1 MRELEFDEEMM
12 DTAMEWSKSHVKK
25 FHHNI
30 LNGKA
35 QVMGS
40 FAGRLGELALSKYL
54 GTDIADNKDYD
65 MVVDGKKL
73 EVKTKQRAVKP
84 RPDYIVQVA
93 VYSKHQRPDAYAFLS
108 LQYGDRD
115 SGGKYVDPQHL
126 WLCGFKT
133 TEDYFSESELW
144 PKGYVDPNMPSYTT
158 RSDMHVLTIDK
169 LDERL

>member
-1 MRELEFDEEMM
+1 MKELEFDKEMM
-12 DTAMEWSKSHVKK
+12 EIAMEWSKSHVRK
-25 FHHNI
+25 FHNNI
-30 LNGKA
+30 LSGEA

-40 FAGRLGELALSKYL
+40 FAGRLGELALSKHL
-54 GTDIADNKDYD
+54 GVEIADKKDYD
-65 MVVDGKKL
+65 MMVSGKRL

-84 RPDYIVQVA
+84 RSDYIVQVA

-115 SGGKYVDPQHL
+115 SGGKYIDPQHL

-133 TEDYFSESELW
+133 TEDYFSESEMW

-158 RSDMHVLTIDK
+158 MSDMHVMKIDD
-169 LDERL
+169 LNERL